1 MTPKRWYIYDAN
13 GDAIVDS
20 DYNDVY
26 AKKLEYHGEFMGE
39 SYVAVTIE
47 SSAPINFNIG
57 DNLVYR
63 GETYTLN
70 YVPTVTKRAR
80 RGSHGGA
87 FVYEQIKFDSASV
100 ELTDCRFLDYVLND
114 NEIHYSS
121 LPKFSFYCETVKDLT
136 DRILANLNRLYT
148 GERAWTITY
157 DTYADESEKPI
168 SVDSDDANVVVD
180 GMNCWDALAL
190 VNTQFGYRFTIKG
203 RNIRINYSGDFVNSE
218 DFAYGRSNGLISIQ
232 RVSDASQQ
240 IITRLRAYGS
250 TKNLPYHYYANIG
263 ELKNVTVQS
272 IQYAYDSEGEH
283 IKIFKLS
290 LPYSESYFPALSNGV
305 SISPIRFRIAGN
317 HIISCYYY
325 QNGNP
330 TYGVQEPNTWY
341 YKSSSRLDFI
351 TEGAVVDKIYSG
363 VDIVALHNVDNG
375 RYVDYFLPNNMA
387 VQNLM
392 LPGFPSQSLA
402 SIYGSDPED
411 THIYSTNPHDP
422 YIDSERVEE
431 FGVREGTI
439 FFDGSSDETPE
450 ICPTIKGMQ
459 SSDLENTPYA
469 STSTGALDVI
479 VSAEQIADDGVPND
493 EGNIDVQSFK
503 VRIKDIGFDINDYL
517 LSSSPAISFTSGM
530 CTGREFEITRV
541 DKVQEGAEINYELT
555 LNRVIDNDLDL
566 FFPYKYYNIKA
577 GDTFVLLN
585 IAMPDA
591 YVEAASER
599 LRLAAIAWLA
609 ENDYPRYTFAL
620 NLDPKFMQEQHD
632 RAITLGTESAHDTI
646 KEGQILVFEDDDLQL
661 SDGIFID
668 KLTIKEGEE
677 MIPLYEVTLNQEKT
691 ATLIQRLQNK
701 IDGISNG
708 TVKVSGAGG
717 GISTSVLQSMVDRE
731 LLNTGSKLFLSKVT
745 DDVAQGNINFAQNI
759 SVTGTASIEG
769 ELSVTGTSDFDG
781 DEEHRGAEVHYGH
794 ETHNGEESHT
804 NNETHTGDEE
814 HGGNV
819 SITKNLSIDEG
830 AIAEILGTMFFGRG
844 DGFVSG
850 LNGNGGKIDSEASAE
865 LKDLFVRELTTIV
878 RGIFNELVSSH
889 PTSKVGEWF
898 QQGFNGHGTKIWY
911 DQDTGWNMELDTL
924 TVRRIMYIFELV
936 IQKIRSVGGILI
948 VSAANGKIKE
958 VQKVCR
964 YANGANQYY
973 YKIKFEDT
981 NTFVRHDLMRCQRWN
996 NGRYDDV
1003 TKDDDAE
1010 LPDARAMQYY
1020 WVEVAYPDSA
1030 AFNYPPLDT
1039 PEDFIV
1045 CDDSWTPIQEGG
1057 NLVDA
1062 EVSNAYDIL
1071 VPRSEFGKT
1080 VEVVDPTTQE
1090 TIILPA
1096 DTEPQVG
1103 DDCVLM
1109 GNTQYTKRQN
1119 YIYISATEDGVP
1131 RIDVMDSCNSKGDG
1145 GNLRCRLGCLDGIN
1159 DSYWGLEQPSGYGLY
1174 SDNAWLKGKFIVRIG
1189 DKDRDVST
1197 MFEVLDGMIRS
1208 SVSSLREDTIGGE
1221 GCISNNVFTDGLDK
1235 WGITGGGQL
1244 LTDGTD
1250 FLRDSSKMLT
1260 YIGLTT
1266 YVKLIDDN
1274 GTFAVEMKGA
1284 TNNPRGIIQKH
1295 ADMHDVPTFEEN
1307 SNQEPIARAFAVSF
1321 YAKADTTTPV
1331 VVGIGGVEFTIM
1343 VSASNKFKK
1352 YVHTLDLTSVG
1363 DFTMST
1369 EGKVQ
1374 VRGIVVSVDLDEAM
1388 IDRVV
1393 SRIEQIPDSIRGI
1406 VEAFTQN
1413 PTTGAYELTQFTEF
1427 QATYNSWQTTVYDVF
1442 VNNTNS
1448 KFTQLS
1454 DSITSSVNALVPIS
1468 ENDYIYDPSFSGG
1481 LDYITKWNLAVES
1494 SSKRLVVGTSGGEKY
1509 FDILNNSA
1517 ETPVGFFPAL
1527 KNTTHGEGVSSKAT
1541 EICLSARC
1549 MSSATIVVRQDTGD
1563 GNTEEIY
1570 RKSLTP
1576 SLTYELVRFNA
1587 PWKFGNI
1594 YIGVLGVNA
1603 QVYISSACMAD
1614 DGKAVMVE
1622 LSSRITQTQNN
1633 ITATVQAEVS
1643 SATETIEAKVTT
1655 LELTADGI
1663 SARVDANSGNRIFS
1677 RLTSDFDYYDVDCS
1691 FEPEDISE
1699 YIFEHTT
1706 NDKKS
1711 LCIKGEEGSDYSEW
1725 TTVKLG
1731 LLPTAKE
1738 YDNEKITIVIKAFA
1752 ELQASGRIRIRYGS
1766 ESDDYVDVTNAFSQP
1781 IGSDGLYEVTAEIN
1795 TFNYNYGI
1803 KIGVWGDGVL
1813 DIYSI
1818 VGLVEAR
1825 SSIISQTSE
1834 SILSAV
1840 ASTYVSSSSLSDL
1853 VSAYLTANGY
1863 ATNNDI
1869 STAIAASGMMTTS
1882 TFNSIFSGYYTYNEQ
1897 TGQYE
1902 YNIAAAI
1909 STSVKYTVVDGQKIM
1924 QGDVAISASNIHLEG
1939 YTTINNGFSVDED
1952 GNATMNDCTVA
1963 GVINNLAQVINAD
1976 NAYKYFAWDRTE
1988 TPSVL
1993 YLDATKV
2000 SGAVILDSRN
2010 AVTPVGENLIPNF
2023 GNNFS
2028 GKQIWLPSV
2037 YMGSL
2042 GQGVRIAYHAGDNI
2056 DDGAEVDTVAGSP
2069 ISMKS
2074 MRMLIGKKLTLY
2086 LDGDRQASS
2095 SRSTIN
2101 CALMKYGENDWGSV
2115 DNITL
2120 GSGYC
2125 LVAECKMIQINNHEA
2140 IGWEITEYGS
2150 MMLFDSDF
2158 E

>member
-57 DNLVYR
+57 DNLIYR
-63 GETYTLN
+63 GEEYTLN
-70 YVPTVTKRAR
+70 YIPTVTKRAR
-80 RGSHGGA
+80 RGSYGGA

-157 DTYADESEKPI
+157 DTYADGSDKPI

-305 SISPIRFRIAGN
+305 SISPVRFRIAGN

-363 VDIVALHNVDNG
+363 VDIVALHNVENG

-392 LPGFPSQSLA
+392 LPGFPSSSLA
-402 SIYGSDPED
+402 SIYGSNPED
-411 THIYSTNPHDP
+411 EHIYSINPHDP
-422 YIDSERVEE
+422 YIDSERVTE

-450 ICPTIKGMQ
+450 IHPTIKGMQ

-493 EGNIDVQSFK
+493 EGNIEVQSFK
-503 VRIKDIGFDINDYL
+503 VRVKDVGFDINDYL
-517 LSSSPAISFTSGM
+517 ISSSPAIAFTSGM

-555 LNRVIDNDLDL
+555 LNRTIDNDLDL

-577 GDTFVLLN
+577 GDTFELLN

-632 RAITLGTESAHDTI
+632 RAIQLGTESAHDTI

-731 LLNTGSKLFLSKVT
+731 LLNAGSKLFLSKVT

-759 SVTGTASIEG
+759 SVTGTASVEG

-781 DEEHRGAEVHYGH
+781 DEEHRGVEVHYGH
-794 ETHNGEESHT
+794 ETHNGEENHT
-804 NNETHTGDEE
+804 NYETHTGDEE

-819 SITKNLSIDEG
+819 NITKNLSIDEG
-830 AIAEILGTMFFGRG
+830 AIAEILGTMFFGNG
-844 DGFVSG
+844 EGFVSG

-911 DQDTGWNMELDTL
+911 DNDTGWNMELDTL

-958 VQKVCR
+958 VQKVKCVTTQVE
-964 YANGANQYY
+964 YF
-973 YKIKFEDT
+973 KITFEDT
-981 NTFVRHDLMRCQRWN
+981 NNFVRHDLMRCQRWN

-1003 TKDDDAE
+1003 TKEDDAE
-1010 LPDARAMQYY
+1010 LPDSRAMQYY
-1020 WVEVAYPDSA
+1020 WVEVAFPDSI
-1030 AFNYPPLDT
+1030 AFNQPPVDT
-1039 PEDFIV
+1039 PDDLV
-1045 CDDSWTPIQEGG
+1045 LCDDNWNVVTEGG
-1057 NLVDA
+1057 NEVDA
-1062 EVSNAYDIL
+1062 DFSTAYDIL

-1080 VEVVDPTTQE
+1080 VTVEVDGVETT
-1090 TIILPA
+1090 IPA

-1159 DSYWGLEQPSGYGLY
+1159 DSYWGLEQPHGYGLY

-1189 DKDRDVST
+1189 DRDRDVST
-1197 MFEVLDGMIRS
+1197 MFEVLDGMIRT

-1221 GCISNNVFTDGLDK
+1221 GCISNNVFTEGLDK
-1235 WGITGGGQL
+1235 WGIYGSGQL
-1244 LTDGTD
+1244 LTDGTKALHD
-1250 FLRDSSKMLT
+1250 GTNLLSFF
-1260 YIGLTT
+1260 GFAE

-1274 GTFAVEMKGA
+1274 GTFAVEMNGSA
-1284 TNNPRGIIQKH
+1284 NNPRGIIQKN
-1295 ADMHDVPTFEEN
+1295 ADMHDVPTFEQD
-1307 SNQEPIARAFAVSF
+1307 SNNQPIARAFAVSF
-1321 YAKADTTTPV
+1321 YAKADATTPV
-1331 VVGIGGVEFTIM
+1331 VVGIGGVEFTIT

-1427 QATYNSWQTTVYDVF
+1427 QATYNSWQTSVSNLFD
-1442 VNNTNS
+1442 NTNS
-1448 KFTQLS
+1448 RITQLS
-1454 DSITSSVNALVPIS
+1454 DSITSSVKALVPIS

-1481 LDYITKWNLAVES
+1481 LDYITKWNLAEES

-1517 ETPVGFFPAL
+1517 EIPVGFYPTL
-1527 KNTTHGEGVSSKAT
+1527 KNTSHDEEVSSKAT
-1541 EICLSARC
+1541 EICLSVRC
-1549 MSSATIVVRQDTGD
+1549 ISSATIVVRQDTGG

-1576 SLTYELVRFNA
+1576 SLAYELVRFNA

-1594 YIGVLGVNA
+1594 YIGVLGVNS
-1603 QVYISSACMAD
+1603 QVYISSTCMAD
-1614 DGKAVMVE
+1614 DGKAVMAE
-1622 LSSRITQTQNN
+1622 LSSRITQTQSS

-1677 RLTSDFDYYDVDCS
+1677 RLTSNFDYYDAES
-1691 FEPEDISE
+1691 SLEPEDIPLLVYE
-1699 YIFEHTT
+1699 YTT
-1706 NDKKS
+1706 PSGDKV
-1711 LCIKGEEGSDYSEW
+1711 LHIEGEQGSATAEYVRVS
-1725 TTVKLG
+1725 LG

-1752 ELQASGRIRIRYGS
+1752 ALQASGRIRIRYGS
-1766 ESDDYVDVTNAFSQP
+1766 ESNDYVDVTNAFSQP
-1781 IGSDGLYEVTAEIN
+1781 IGSDGWYEVTAEIN

-1825 SSIISQTSE
+1825 SAVISQT
-1834 SILSAV
+1834 V
-1840 ASTYVSSSSLSDL
+1840 
-1853 VSAYLTANGY
+1853 
-1863 ATNNDI
+1863 
-1869 STAIAASGMMTTS
+1869 
-1882 TFNSIFSGYYTYNEQ
+1882 NSIQAYVADYVTGATSGFYTQSDFASMFSGYLDEHGEFT
-1897 TGQYE
+1897 
-1902 YNIAAAI
+1902 IASQI
-1909 STSVKYTVVDGQKIM
+1909 STFVSYVTEGNTKYIESGVLVRG
-1924 QGDVAISASNIHLEG
+1924 GNIRLEG
-1939 YTTINNGFSVDED
+1939 YTSINDGFSVDLE

-1963 GVINNLAQVINAD
+1963 GVINNLAQEINVD
-1976 NAYKYFAWDRTE
+1976 NAYKYFAWGREGNT
-1988 TPSVL
+1988 L
-1993 YLDATKV
+1993 ALFLDATKV
-2000 SGAVILDSRN
+2000 SGAVILCAREFVPAGQNPISGI
-2010 AVTPVGENLIPNF
+2010 GE
-2023 GNNFS
+2023 NFS
-2028 GKQIWLPSV
+2028 GKHIWLPSV
-2037 YMGSL
+2037 RMR
-2042 GQGVRIAYHAGDNI
+2042 GQSGERTAYHAGANI
-2056 DDGAEVDTVAGSP
+2056 NDEAGVDTGAGSP

-2086 LDGDRQASS
+2086 LDGATDAVGSLC
-2095 SRSTIN
+2095 TIHCN
-2101 CALMKYGENDWGSV
+2101 VIKYGGNEWGET
-2115 DNITL
+2115 DNLTI
-2120 GSGYC
+2120 GSGHC
-2125 LVAECKMIQINNHEA
+2125 LVAECKMIQISNHEA
-2140 IGWEITEYGS
+2140 IGWEITEHGS
-2150 MMLFDSDF
+2150 IMLFDSDF